1 MKRLRLIFLVA
12 LAAVVLGSLLAYWLN
27 PPVRLP
33 VLEEASGGKIASDG
47 RPRMQGMTYTQVEQ
61 GRKKWTLSS
70 QGARYDEAKGIVTL
84 NGVKVVFYPER
95 GGFVT
100 IEGDEGQYY
109 QKKKIIVL
117 RGHVRGRTND
127 GMTLVTDLLTY
138 SEPDQVVHTD
148 HVVTVAGPRF
158 SVTGKGMTV
167 VVPDGTV
174 TFHNQ
179 VHSTF
184 VPEGKG
190 PPHGA
195 TVE

>member
-12 LAAVVLGSLLAYWLN
+12 LAAVVVGSLLAYWLN

-33 VLEEASGGKIASDG
+33 ALEKQSGEAVSDG

-61 GRKKWTLSS
+61 GRKKWTLSAE
-70 QGARYDEAKGIVTL
+70 GARYDEAKGVVTL
-84 NGVKVVFYPER
+84 KGVEVIFYPEK
-95 GGFVT
+95 GGWIT
-100 IEGDEGQYY
+100 IKGDEGQYY
-109 QKKKIIVL
+109 QKKKLIVL
-117 RGHVRGRTND
+117 RGHVRGRTD
-127 GMTLVTDLLTY
+127 DDMTLATDALTY
-138 SEPDQVVHTD
+138 SEPDQVVHSD
-148 HVVTVAGPRF
+148 QVVTVAGPRF

-167 VVPDGTV
+167 VVPDRTV

-190 PPHGA
+190 PPPGA
-195 TVE
+195 TME